1 VGQLRRLVNIMEGSR
16 RWSVESKEY
25 EMLIKGGT
33 LGVRIFER
41 SRNKQRSIFVHRDE
55 IVWLVRAVEVVVDGD
70 TSEVFWDQSR
80 AGCPRILT
88 QKRSNR
94 HGRFLI
100 IEEYD
105 GRRRSNSILIPEGR
119 QGQGWT
125 RLFEELC
132 LASSSLRMEHGVRED
147 KTAKVVFGRRSFAE
161 VVRLSKSSEEDCLR
175 ARFGNGSKK
184 ASTKAQSLPEKAQVS
199 ENVGGVLGEMKGMV
213 AAKQGAHLPANSVA
227 GVACSGNKKD
237 VKRQEEIAF
246 NAKLELLSFRVWLRR
261 VSNELAA
268 GLEKV
273 DELIINLEDAG
284 PGRVFKAS
292 GLVLKSKKR
301 KAFKGK
307 KQAALKAR
315 VGLGVGPSAG
325 KAQKE
330 VIMTTGVGT
339 STGSGLVLPG
349 HNGDSGPGSGLVLP
363 EPNDRLGCVI
373 NVDSGPGSSEQQIPD
388 GASFP
393 AGSDG
398 VESDSTTGRGNLRP
412 HGKVKKTTS
421 VCSAGKESGG
431 SQSERV
437 QIAPVGGIDSVGA
450 ASFKETAQAK
460 GKREKHGGMSI
471 LNRPDRSWVAGK
483 TGFGP
488 VANGKV
494 TDLLIPTEFLKAGE
508 GDKASVSSPQF
519 HILSVEVMGDE
530 AIPEGVVEI
539 DQLNLGRS
547 KERNFSAG
555 VELNVVDASPGF
567 GVLDGGV
574 SVAADNESR
583 QGVAADSGQGAEPEP
598 SVVTRKLDRSMEVS
612 VIAGLSCDGQVGRQN
627 RLSKADYCRKEWRRG
642 R

>member
-1 VGQLRRLVNIMEGSR
+1 MEGSR

-105 GRRRSNSILIPEGR
+105 GRRRSSSILIPEGR

-125 RLFEELC
+125 RLFEELR

-199 ENVGGVLGEMKGMV
+199 ANVGGVLGEMKGMV
-213 AAKQGAHLPANSVA
+213 AAKQGAQSILLPANSVA

-268 GLEKV
+268 GLGKV
-273 DELIINLEDAG
+273 DELIKNLEDAG

-349 HNGDSGPGSGLVLP
+349 
-363 EPNDRLGCVI
+363 PNDRLGCVI
-373 NVDSGPGSSEQQIPD
+373 NGDSGPGSSEQQIPD
-388 GASFP
+388 GVARSHNASFP

-398 VESDSTTGRGNLRP
+398 VESDSMTGRGNLRP
-412 HGKVKKTTS
+412 HGKVKKATS
-421 VCSAGKESGG
+421 VCLAGKGSGG
-431 SQSERV
+431 SQAECV

-460 GKREKHGGMSI
+460 GKREKHGGKSI
-471 LNRPDRSWVAGK
+471 LNQPDRSWVAGK

-488 VANGKV
+488 VANGEV
-494 TDLLIPTEFLKAGE
+494 TDLLIPTEFLKA
-508 GDKASVSSPQF
+508 
-519 HILSVEVMGDE
+519 
-530 AIPEGVVEI
+530 
-539 DQLNLGRS
+539 
-547 KERNFSAG
+547 ER
-555 VELNVVDASPGF
+555 
-567 GVLDGGV
+567 
-574 SVAADNESR
+574 
-583 QGVAADSGQGAEPEP
+583 
-598 SVVTRKLDRSMEVS
+598 VTKPR
-612 VIAGLSCDGQVGRQN
+612 
-627 RLSKADYCRKEWRRG
+627 
-642 R
+642 